1 MSIDAVI
8 YTTIVQPN
16 QNNFYLNPHTT
27 YQGVNRPP
35 HYHVLLNDIGLT
47 TSELQLLTFHLCFT
61 DPRLSSSTT
70 VGDQRN
76 WSRQNPSSNNLDYE
90 VLQVHEKLNNLP
102 VLG

>member
-8 YTTIVQPN
+8 DTIIVQQN

-61 DPRLSSSTT
+61 DPRLSS
-70 VGDQRN
+70 VEARD
-76 WSRQNPSSNNLDYE
+76 
-90 VLQVHEKLNNLP
+90 VHRAAIA
-102 VLG
+102 